1 MLSYLLE
8 FLETDLK
15 FTDSKCSINISWVL
29 CDIFLDTLVEPLNP
43 HNNEL
48 LLYIKCF
55 PVCINWITCYKV
67 DILCS
72 ALLGFSIKQVNVL
85 PCSFKWTWDCVFVC
99 SGCYKQKNATDWA
112 SHKQLSKPGDWGP
125 RSTYHR
131 DGVLVK
137 DTNLIHKASVLWPK
151 HLPKS
156 PAFYWPYFQGLGFQH
171 VNFEGPQHSY
181 PSRQGWS
188 LSWEESEKTREL
200 CLLFRNPVRGGWE
213 WRSHVDPIWDTE
225 VRSRSNSCFPST
237 PRSSVLVFWVFVI
250 HIFLLHLKCDPFCPI
265 CTKQLPLY
273 KPCKTSRYFNMFM
286 GKKLCEWPFQHLK
299 YRNDVEQFL

>member
-1 MLSYLLE
+1 MGRIVLHTGTLKRWDPDRILINPNVKLSAGVPR
-8 FLETDLK
+8 DR
-15 FTDSKCSINISWVL
+15 SQIHGQQVL
-29 CDIFLDTLVEPLNP
+29 NKYFMSALWYFLDTLVEPLNP

-99 SGCYKQKNATDWA
+99 SGCYKQKNATVWA

-181 PSRQGWS
+181 PSRQGWA
-188 LSWEESEKTREL
+188 LSWEESEKTR
-200 CLLFRNPVRGGWE
+200 
-213 WRSHVDPIWDTE
+213 
-225 VRSRSNSCFPST
+225 
-237 PRSSVLVFWVFVI
+237 
-250 HIFLLHLKCDPFCPI
+250 
-265 CTKQLPLY
+265 
-273 KPCKTSRYFNMFM
+273 
-286 GKKLCEWPFQHLK
+286 
-299 YRNDVEQFL
+299 